1 MKPISRRVLIVDDN
15 HINRI
20 VLEALLKKD
29 GHEVVAVSDG
39 AQAVEAVEAGDFDLV
54 FMDMQMPVMNGVE
67 ATLAIRRL
75 ARSVRNT
82 PIVALTANAMTEDV
96 RRCRDA
102 GMNDHLAKPIDRDL
116 LRLALDV
123 WGGEHVAAMLADT
136 R

>member
-1 MKPISRRVLIVDDN
+1 VKPISRRVLIVDDN